1 MAIVRL
7 TIVPNVYEAELITGL
22 LRTEGITADHQPTN
36 LGIGAMDGM
45 PGGGP
50 LEIVVREEDLERA
63 HELLEASRNA

>member
-1 MAIVRL
+1 MGIVRL
-7 TIVPNVYEAELITGL
+7 TIVPNVYEAELVTAL
-22 LRTEGITADHQPTN
+22 LRTEGITAEHQPTN
-36 LGIGAMDGM
+36 LAVGMMDGM